1 MAITLQRIKQLEEE
15 SRLRNQTYKYLILPI
30 FMVPFICLKAVAK
43 SNSLNKFE
51 KV

>member
-30 FMVPFICLKAVAK
+30 FQIFIGNLRFTTFF
-43 SNSLNKFE
+43 LNEF
-51 KV
+51 